1 MSGRKVLEVLRAEL
15 RPLNEYI
22 LNHPYVKDAEQGKLP
37 VDLIKE
43 FVISQ
48 LYIVPHDLRALA
60 HILSR
65 ARFRDEVE
73 FFKVLVDGDYKAF
86 KELIKLAEELG
97 VNVDKPPSPKPE
109 AVTYTHYLSWLALNG
124 TLGDAAIALVVNLPV
139 WGSNTLRLAKA
150 LRKNYGIRSVGFL
163 EAFGGPYDE
172 LERMAYPIIERYLD
186 MDRYRSVS
194 KMIQAYERMFWDSIY
209 SGR

>member
-1 MSGRKVLEVLRAEL
+1 MLRSEL

-22 LNHPYVKDAEQGKLP
+22 LNHPYVRNAEQRMLSMA
-37 VDLIKE
+37 LIKE
-43 FVISQ
+43 FVVNQ

-60 HILSR
+60 HTLSR
-65 ARFRDEVE
+65 ASFRDEVE
-73 FFKVLVDGDYKAF
+73 FFKVLVDGDYRAF

-97 VNVDKPPSPKPE
+97 INVDRPPNPKPG

-124 TLGDAAIALVVNLPV
+124 TLGDVAVALVVNLPV
-139 WGSNTLRLAKA
+139 WGSNTSRLAKA
-150 LRKNYGIRSVGFL
+150 LRENYGIKSIGFL
-163 EAFGGPYDE
+163 EAFRGPYDE

-186 MDRYRSVS
+186 MDRYRLVS
-194 KMIQAYERMFWDSIY
+194 RMIQAYERMFWDSIY